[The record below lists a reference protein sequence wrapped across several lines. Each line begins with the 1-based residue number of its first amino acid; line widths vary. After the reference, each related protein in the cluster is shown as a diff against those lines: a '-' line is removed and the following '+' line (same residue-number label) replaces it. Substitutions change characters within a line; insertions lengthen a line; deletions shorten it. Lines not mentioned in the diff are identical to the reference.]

1 MSFSAALIIDDDP
14 LYHIVAEETLVSLG
28 FSSVAVAEDGAT
40 GIRRLRE
47 DPDQFDLVLC
57 DLNMPEM
64 DGVSVI
70 RELGQIDYRGALII
84 VSGEDMGLI
93 STVRTMAQLVG
104 VRVLGALKKPLD
116 KDTLATLLRNPAT
129 ISEQRAERVTRHMLK
144 QAISEGR
151 IQPVYQP
158 KLDNRSRSITG
169 VEVLLRVIGEHGELQ
184 SPEPFIIA
192 AERDRMIDQLTD
204 VIFRR
209 ALSDATEWKQ
219 DGFEPRLAFNLSPVS
234 LNDLDLPDRLKSHFS
249 EAGLE
254 PNATTLEITE
264 NRLLDHHADVLDI
277 LSRLRLAGFRLSMD
291 DFGTGATSMEQLRLF
306 PFNELKIDK
315 SFVLTALED
324 EFARTTVET
333 GARLAAML
341 GLDIVAEGVETKEM
355 LNFVI
360 RSGASH
366 AQGFYIARPLAAK
379 DVTEW
384 VRSSAHRMPDIAA

>member
-1 MSFSAALIIDDDP
+1 
-14 LYHIVAEETLVSLG
+14 
-28 FSSVAVAEDGAT
+28 
-40 GIRRLRE
+40 
-47 DPDQFDLVLC
+47 
-57 DLNMPEM
+57 
-64 DGVSVI
+64 
-70 RELGQIDYRGALII
+70 
-84 VSGEDMGLI
+84 
-93 STVRTMAQLVG
+93 MAQLVG

-116 KDTLATLLRNPAT
+116 RAALATLLRNPA
-129 ISEQRAERVTRHMLK
+129 SALEQRAELVTRHMLK

-158 KLDNRSRSITG
+158 KLDNRSRSVTG
-169 VEVLLRVIGEHGELQ
+169 VEVLLRVVGDDGELQ
-184 SPEPFIIA
+184 SPQPFIIA

-204 VIFRR
+204 VIFEQ
-209 ALSDATEWKQ
+209 AVSDAARWKQ
-219 DGFEPRLAFNLSPVS
+219 EGFEPKLAFNLSPVS
-234 LNDLDLPDRLKSHFS
+234 LSDLDLPDRLKSHFVA
-249 EAGLE
+249 AGLE
-254 PNATTLEITE
+254 PTATTLEITE
-264 NRLLDHHADVLDI
+264 NQLLDHHADVLDI

-341 GLDIVAEGVETKEM
+341 GLDVVAEGVETREM

-360 RSGASH
+360 RTGASH
-366 AQGFYIARPLAAK
+366 AQGFYIARPLAAR

-384 VRSSAHRMPDIAA
+384 MRSNARRLPELAA